1 MSTLADAVK
10 VDLAR
15 HGLDLDVAAIDKL
28 LAGAGVSPVASSG
41 VPVRLRV
48 RKVLVTGTK
57 TFRDALAGG
66 SGGDGAA
73 GGDGTGRAGALISAP
88 INLDWSPTD
97 GVNGVGSE
105 VNLRGKS
112 SVLHFAMWT
121 LTGRSHL
128 QNDVLGWVDEVRAEF
143 TIDGVPIYVEFVM
156 SDGAPVGKVEQGI
169 PAGRTTLGTFTGHAE
184 FEALMGSVMLA
195 RLRLDV
201 ISVFS
206 NGAETEHAW
215 PTYAAALTVH
225 ADKLDP
231 IVGNVQEL
239 KTRILQMFVGTGW
252 AAVGAQVANALNART
267 FEERRVADQVSATT
281 NVSAAAL
288 TTAEDRYTVA
298 KAALNQFDPDEPDVD
313 TVFALASTATERAQ
327 EAHDLSLQ
335 LMSARNAA
343 SEVHDHLRAE
353 KLRRQAASE
362 DAVARRLFNGMAPS
376 ACPRCSK
383 KVTAEKYA
391 AEATEHECSLCAGD
405 LYVDVPDE
413 EPGHDGDVATQ
424 KAAED
429 NGARVIPEEDDDDA
443 SVDPLDALR
452 QAAADADAV
461 VADLTSEYQD
471 AEGRRSSAESEVQRG
486 RATLDSAHAR
496 LQAELEL
503 ARAEASLDTMRQSV
517 IQPPATPTVDEE
529 LEVLKSADQ
538 LVRTWVRGDQ
548 DPLLSTVSDE
558 IANLAQRFGA
568 NNITSVALKGNGNM
582 DVYKGGAKSGYSGLT
597 NGEKLRVKLAAAI
610 ALIKLGHDH
619 GVGRHPG
626 LLFIDSPAAE
636 EVPEADLKVM
646 LEAMTAVAKETDLQV
661 VVATTHGPTL
671 SSVLPASSLLVAI
684 GTDFV
689 W

>member
-1 MSTLADAVK
+1 MSTLGDAVK

-15 HGLDLDVAAIDKL
+15 RGLDLEGAAIDKL
-28 LAGAGVSPVASSG
+28 LADAGVSPVASSG

-57 TFRDALAGG
+57 TFRDASAGG
-66 SGGDGAA
+66 SSGDGDAGGDGA
-73 GGDGTGRAGALISAP
+73 GHAGALISAP
-88 INLDWSPTD
+88 IALDWSPTD

-105 VNLRGKS
+105 VNFRGKS

-128 QNDVLGWVDEVRAEF
+128 QNDVLGWVDAVRAEF
-143 TIDGVPIYVEFVM
+143 TIDGVPFYVEFVM

-169 PAGRTTLGTFTGHAE
+169 PAGRTTIGTFTGHAE
-184 FEALMGSVMLA
+184 FESLMSSLMLA

-206 NGAETEHAW
+206 NGVETEHAW

-267 FEERRVADQVSATT
+267 FEERQIADHVSATT
-281 NVSAAAL
+281 NVSAIAL
-288 TTAEDRYTVA
+288 TTAENRYSAA
-298 KAALNQFDPDEPDVD
+298 KAALDLFDPDEPDVD

-353 KLRRQAASE
+353 ELRRQAASE
-362 DAVARRLFNGMAPS
+362 DAVARRLFNGMAPTS
-376 ACPRCSK
+376 CPRCSK
-383 KVTAEKYA
+383 KVTSERYA
-391 AEATEHECSLCAGD
+391 AEATDHECSLCAGELD
-405 LYVDVPDE
+405 LDVPDE
-413 EPGHDGDVATQ
+413 EYAQDG
-424 KAAED
+424 KAAAE
-429 NGARVIPEEDDDDA
+429 GAAGATEVSVIPEEEDDE
-443 SVDPLDALR
+443 SVDPLEALR
-452 QAAADADAV
+452 QASADADAV
-461 VADLTSEYQD
+461 IVDLTTQYQE
-471 AEGRRSSAESEVQRG
+471 AEGRRSTAEAEVQKG
-486 RATLDSAHAR
+486 RATLDSARAR

-503 ARAEASLDTMRQSV
+503 ARAEASLDAMRQSV
-517 IQPPATPTVDEE
+517 IQPPATPTIDEE

-538 LVRTWVRGDQ
+538 LVKTWIRGDQ

-568 NNITSVALKGNGNM
+568 SNITSVALKGNGNM
-582 DVYKGGAKSGYSGLT
+582 DVYKGGARSGYSGLT

-646 LEAMTAVAKETDLQV
+646 LEAMTAVAEETDLQV
-661 VVATTHGPTL
+661 VVATTHGPML
-671 SSVLPASSLLVAI
+671 SSVLPTKSLLVAT
-684 GTDFV
+684 GTDFL